1 MVNLQR
7 FQLLPRLLVFN
18 TLVCASLIFSSLVFS
33 GKVSAKPSSPVT
45 ISIQAEH
52 TPQADEPVEFVV
64 LVSSITD
71 TPSLTVQVT
80 SSNGMTVHDGD
91 LLWQGDI
98 AAGEIVSLRFSASFA
113 ADAEAV
119 VRAIATVDSDNSAD
133 NAAQMSA
140 RAEYRWGQNIN
151 RAAAIMQPQTVT
163 RGEQQIVEFE
173 LER

>member
-7 FQLLPRLLVFN
+7 FQLIPRLLFFSA
-18 TLVCASLIFSSLVFS
+18 LVCASLIFSSLVFS
-33 GKVSAKPSSPVT
+33 GKVSAKPSSPIT
-45 ISIQAEH
+45 ISIQAER
-52 TPQADEPVEFVV
+52 TPQVNESVEFVV

-80 SSNGMTVHDGD
+80 PPNGMTLHDGD
-91 LLWQGDI
+91 LLWQGAI
-98 AAGEIVSLRFSASFA
+98 AAGEIVRLRFSASFA

-119 VRAIATVDSDNSAD
+119 VSAIATVHADNTAD

-151 RAAAIMQPQTVT
+151 RAAAIMQPQPVT
-163 RGEQQIVEFE
+163 RGEQQIIEFE